1 MYNTTVI
8 IIIINHEVESNTN
21 NNRWKLRFK
30 VLLLYTVYVI
40 IAICAIKQTMLKNSG
55 NNNTEWQGLD
65 P

>member
-1 MYNTTVI
+1 MYNTTV

-30 VLLLYTVYVI
+30 VLSLYTVYVI

>member
-1 MYNTTVI
+1 MYNTTV